1 MLQRSSVSKL
11 TAGQPA
17 GNNNGILSSN
27 WSPLSPQ
34 HNECLPL
41 FCTSVTANQVNYSSS
56 RETDM
61 GLGVSGVLQSNYSQN
76 NQWKT
81 DGRTYRHFR
90 TRNGVILLNGNFWPP
105 LKNFIICFRD
115 LYKIFRNL
123 TETGI
128 LPNYTQINGYP
139 PSSVKCP
146 QWIQAKYI
154 KIFCYFGFA
163 QDWFSLVFR
172 FWCW

>member
-1 MLQRSSVSKL
+1 
-11 TAGQPA
+11 
-17 GNNNGILSSN
+17 
-27 WSPLSPQ
+27 
-34 HNECLPL
+34 
-41 FCTSVTANQVNYSSS
+41 
-56 RETDM
+56 M
-61 GLGVSGVLQSNYSQN
+61 GLGVSGVLQSNYGQN

-146 QWIQAKYI
+146 Q
-154 KIFCYFGFA
+154 
-163 QDWFSLVFR
+163 
-172 FWCW
+172 